1 MPAEGDPHLERFD
14 EFVERCLYDP
24 SGGFYAVH
32 GNAGGS
38 GGDFITSVE
47 VGPLF
52 GVVIARALDG
62 WWHELGRPDT
72 FTVIEGGAGRGAL
85 ARSILAASP
94 ECVSALRLVTVERS
108 ARLRAEQAAVFG
120 LEVGPAD
127 GTYVGTVRVANAE
140 VRVDVRGDLDGITP
154 GSVTGVVLANEL
166 LDNLAFRMVERTET
180 GWAEVSVALSEDGRS
195 TTVVADSDA
204 EFDPRIGAVL
214 PDTLGPG
221 QRVPICEQARAW
233 VSDAI
238 GLLERGRV
246 VMLDYGVR
254 STTELVGREWL
265 RTYRSHVRATDVLDD
280 QGRVDI
286 TCDVPFDQL
295 PSGASVVTQ
304 REFLERWG
312 IVELTDEGRRVW
324 QERAH
329 LGDLEAIR
337 ARSRVTEAAALSDAG
352 GLGGFLVAEW
362 SVG

>member
-52 GVVIARALDG
+52 AAVVARALDG
-62 WWHELGRPDT
+62 WWNELGRPT
-72 FTVIEGGAGRGAL
+72 SFTVIEGGAGRGAL

-94 ECVSALRLVTVERS
+94 ECVSALRLITVERS

-120 LEVGPAD
+120 LDVRPTD
-127 GTYVGTVRVANAE
+127 GTYVGTVRVTNVEVPIE
-140 VRVDVRGDLDGITP
+140 VRCDLDQIAP
-154 GSVTGVVLANEL
+154 GSITGVVVANEL
-166 LDNLAFRMVERTET
+166 LDNLAFRMVERTAA
-180 GWAEVSVALSEDGRS
+180 GWADVSVELSVDGRS
-195 TTVVADSDA
+195 TTVVSEAVA
-204 EFDPRIGAVL
+204 EFDQRIGAVL
-214 PDTLGPG
+214 PDTLESGH
-221 QRVPICEQARAW
+221 RLPICEQARAW

-246 VMLDYGVR
+246 VVFDYGVR

-265 RTYRSHVRATDVLDD
+265 RTYRSHVRATEVLDD
-280 QGRVDI
+280 QGRADI

-312 IVELTDEGRRVW
+312 IVDLADEGRRIW

-337 ARSRVTEAAALSDAG
+337 ARSRVTEAAALLDPA
-352 GLGGFLVAEW
+352 GLGGFLVADW
-362 SVG
+362 LVG